1 MKIYNYDENG
11 FFIGK
16 SIADESPLEKG
27 VFLIPS
33 NATTVKPPEYKEGFD
48 IKFNIELNEFEYVE
62 KIVPTIE
69 DKKPLTAE
77 EIIEQ
82 ELQTKIQ
89 EAKAYLAST
98 DYKMTVDYFAT
109 LTEAEQVQLTQ
120 LRAEARTFIRVNEVI
135 QWKFY

>member
-120 LRAEARTFIRVNEVI
+120 LRAEARTFIRANEVI

>member
-1 MKIYNYDENG
+1 MEIYNYGENG

-27 VFLIPS
+27 VFLIPA

-69 DKKPLTAE
+69 DEKPLAAE
-77 EIIEQ
+77 EIVEQ
-82 ELQTKIQ
+82 EFQTKIQ
-89 EAKAYLAST
+89 EVKAYLAST

-120 LRAEARTFIRVNEVI
+120 LRAEARTFIRANEVI
-135 QWKFY
+135 